1 MLRWYC
7 FYLSTGLV
15 VLFTHTK
22 TIQFEKRR
30 LLLPLLCMPNS
41 LLCPVQM
48 FEHMCSL
55 VQATP
60 SSSTFLQ
67 QTQSGRMV
75 PVSKSQ
81 YVAFFC
87 DLLRRAGIPD
97 YLSFWG
103 HSFTRGATSWA
114 FRLGVP
120 GEIIQVHGDWAS
132 DAYKSYLETSMTA
145 KLQLASRMR
154 HALS

>member
-1 MLRWYC
+1 MHLGRSDIV
-7 FYLSTGLV
+7 FTSAGLV
-15 VLFTHTK
+15 LFKHTK
-22 TIQFEKRR
+22 TIQFGKQR
-30 LLLPLLCMPNS
+30 LLLPLLHMPNS
-41 LLCPVQM
+41 LCPVQL
-48 FEHMCSL
+48 FGRMCSL
-55 VQATP
+55 VSATP
-60 SSSTFLQ
+60 SSQ
-67 QTQSGRMV
+67 QRQSGRMV

-120 GEIIQVHGDWAS
+120 RDIIQVYGDWAS
-132 DAYKSYLETSMTA
+132 DV
-145 KLQLASRMR
+145 
-154 HALS
+154 